1 MRLDGIQKEEKTDR
15 ENAPKRFWGLRK
27 QWQNSGA
34 NIWKKKNRKGNKM
47 NLYEIDREI
56 LACIDYET
64 GEILDSQRL
73 EMLEMEKEKKIE
85 NIGLWIKNL
94 EAEAEALKKEKDAF
108 AAREKS
114 AKNKAD
120 QLKKYLESALCGQKF
135 QTTKLSISFRTSTTL
150 EMSENA
156 EVPEQFRKYSF
167 VLDKTKMKE
176 SIKNGANYKGF
187 WLQKK
192 QNISIK

>member
-1 MRLDGIQKEEKTDR
+1 
-15 ENAPKRFWGLRK
+15 
-27 QWQNSGA
+27 
-34 NIWKKKNRKGNKM
+34 M

-73 EMLEMEKEKKIE
+73 EMLEMEKEKKVE
-85 NIGLWIKNL
+85 NVALWIKNL
-94 EAEAEALKKEKDAF
+94 EAEAVALKKEKDSF
-108 AAREKS
+108 AQREKS
-114 AKNKAD
+114 AKNKIES
-120 QLKKYLESALCGQKF
+120 LKKYLGNALQGQKF
-135 QTTKLSISFRTSTTL
+135 QTTKCAISFRSSTTL
-150 EMSENA
+150 EMSEKA
-156 EVPEQFRKYSF
+156 KIPEEFKKYSF

-176 SIKNGANYKGF
+176 ALKNGANYKGF

>member
-1 MRLDGIQKEEKTDR
+1 
-15 ENAPKRFWGLRK
+15 
-27 QWQNSGA
+27 
-34 NIWKKKNRKGNKM
+34 M

-56 LACIDYET
+56 LACFDWET
-64 GEILDSQRL
+64 GEILDTQRL

-108 AAREKS
+108 VEREKRC
-114 AKNKAD
+114 KNKAES
-120 QLKKYLESALCGQKF
+120 LKKYLGDVLQGQKF
-135 QTTKLSISFRTSTTL
+135 QTTKCAISFRTSTTL
-150 EMSENA
+150 EMSEKV
-156 EVPEQFRKYSF
+156 EIPEEFRKHSF
-167 VLDKTKMKE
+167 VLDKAKMKE
-176 SIKNGANYKGF
+176 ALKNGANYKGF

>member
-1 MRLDGIQKEEKTDR
+1 
-15 ENAPKRFWGLRK
+15 
-27 QWQNSGA
+27 
-34 NIWKKKNRKGNKM
+34 M

-114 AKNKAD
+114 AKNKVD
-120 QLKKYLESALCGQKF
+120 QLKKYLESALWGEKF

-150 EMSENA
+150 EMTENA

-176 SIKNGANYKGF
+176 SLQNGANYKGF
-187 WLQKK
+187 WLQKNQK
-192 QNISIK
+192 IQIK

>member
-1 MRLDGIQKEEKTDR
+1 
-15 ENAPKRFWGLRK
+15 
-27 QWQNSGA
+27 
-34 NIWKKKNRKGNKM
+34 M

-114 AKNKAD
+114 TKSKIES
-120 QLKKYLESALCGQKF
+120 LKKYLENVLQGKKF
-135 QTTKLSISFRTSTTL
+135 QTTKCAISFRTSTAL
-150 EMSENA
+150 EMSEKA
-156 EVPEQFRKYSF
+156 EIPEEFKKYSF
-167 VLDKTKMKE
+167 VLDKAKMKE
-176 SIKNGANYKGF
+176 ALKNGASYKGF

>member
-1 MRLDGIQKEEKTDR
+1 
-15 ENAPKRFWGLRK
+15 
-27 QWQNSGA
+27 
-34 NIWKKKNRKGNKM
+34 M

-114 AKNKAD
+114 AKK
-120 QLKKYLESALCGQKF
+120 QSRSAEE
-135 QTTKLSISFRTSTTL
+135 I
-150 EMSENA
+150 
-156 EVPEQFRKYSF
+156 P
-167 VLDKTKMKE
+167 
-176 SIKNGANYKGF
+176 
-187 WLQKK
+187 
-192 QNISIK
+192 

>member
-1 MRLDGIQKEEKTDR
+1 
-15 ENAPKRFWGLRK
+15 
-27 QWQNSGA
+27 
-34 NIWKKKNRKGNKM
+34 M

-56 LACIDYET
+56 LSCIDYET

-73 EMLEMEKEKKIE
+73 EMLEMAKEKKIE

-150 EMSENA
+150 EMQKDA
-156 EVPEQFRKYSF
+156 EIPEQFRKYSF
-167 VLDKTKMKE
+167 VLDKIKMKE
-176 SIKNGANYKGF
+176 SLKNGANYKGF

>member
-1 MRLDGIQKEEKTDR
+1 
-15 ENAPKRFWGLRK
+15 
-27 QWQNSGA
+27 
-34 NIWKKKNRKGNKM
+34 M

-73 EMLEMEKEKKIE
+73 EMLEMEKEKRIE

-114 AKNKAD
+114 TKSKAD

-150 EMSENA
+150 GMSESA
-156 EVPEQFRKYSF
+156 EIPEQFRRYYF

-176 SIKNGANYKGF
+176 SLKNGANYKGF
-187 WLQKK
+187 WLQKNQK
-192 QNISIK
+192 IQIK

>member
-1 MRLDGIQKEEKTDR
+1 
-15 ENAPKRFWGLRK
+15 
-27 QWQNSGA
+27 
-34 NIWKKKNRKGNKM
+34 M

-135 QTTKLSISFRTSTTL
+135 QTTKCAISFRASTTL

-156 EVPEQFRKYSF
+156 EIPEKFRKYSF
-167 VLDKTKMKE
+167 DLDKAKMKE
-176 SIKNGANYKGF
+176 ALKNGANYKGF
-187 WLQKK
+187 WLQKNQK
-192 QNISIK
+192 IQIK